1 MDSTKVEPTSPTPSL
16 LHSRRAALIALLSLP
31 LADVRMLA
39 QQQGHLTIP
48 LDQWATVTFTLDGRV
63 LRLTT
68 AEIFNILKG

>member
-1 MDSTKVEPTSPTPSL
+1 MSNAEPTSPTPSL

-39 QQQGHLTIP
+39 PQQGHLTIP
-48 LDQWATVTFTLDGRV
+48 LDQWATVTFTLGGRK
-63 LRLTT
+63 LLLST